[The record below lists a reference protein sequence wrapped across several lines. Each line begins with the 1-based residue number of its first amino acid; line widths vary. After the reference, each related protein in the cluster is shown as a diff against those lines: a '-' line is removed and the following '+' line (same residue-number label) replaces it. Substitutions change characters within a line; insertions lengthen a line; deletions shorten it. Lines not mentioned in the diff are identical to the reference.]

1 MSKQKAHQ
9 SQKESITYR
18 SVKAIQSK
26 IYQIKARV
34 ESEIDFVKKVF
45 NKFDPENIDRENLM
59 AIVPPK
65 RKALEQTEEPM
76 KITP

>member
-1 MSKQKAHQ
+1 MSKQKAYQ